1 MTSKKISITT
11 EFLATLKNM
20 DKVVADIDK
29 GLSNTKID
37 LSKNNSFTKLISNF
51 KDEYTKFLSLTKNN
65 EVDLLDAKE
74 VEKSAEKILKTFRE
88 LETKYGN
95 LSKISMENAKKL
107 FPENFSVNVDKAT
120 RAIDNFKKSASNLGI
135 KTQELDVEEKKLANL
150 KNQLDEISNTKIKS
164 DFDEDIKKAADNI
177 KVADEAL
184 TNFLENLKKTKT
196 SHINLPVLKG
206 KVTRLTNKRDRELP
220 ELKKQIAEK
229 ETKRSSLGR
238 TSADNEQRKK
248 LNEEIGILQTQ
259 VKKLEDDVR
268 TAQKELDNK
277 TKEKQDIE
285 KNIDKFKTGKG
296 NESSLTNKEAK
307 EYNNLTN
314 SLNNAKNA
322 QAQLIA
328 EQKKAYDSEEVQ
340 TAAINKKNLEI
351 ENQQIKINK
360 LKETISSLSQNSDYD
375 NLFKSLQSLGVNT
388 EGIEHTA
395 EGLEE
400 IVKSLE
406 KADAQ
411 ALENIRTKLAEMG
424 VEADDAENYVEQVIQ
439 ELHGFKN
446 TTQAI
451 KENEQEL
458 SRLRQQII
466 SFFSIDNAIQ
476 LFKRSVRSAYE
487 TVKELDAAM
496 TETAVVTDFSVGDM
510 WDQLPR
516 YTKAA
521 NELGTTTLGAY
532 QTMTLFYQQ
541 GLKTNEVFEIGTETM
556 KMARIAGMQYEDAT
570 NKMTAALRGFNMEL
584 NETSAQRVND
594 VYSELAA
601 ITAADT
607 NEIATAM
614 TKTASIADSAN
625 MKFETTAAFLSQIIE
640 TTRESAETAGT
651 AMKTVVARFQE
662 LKKDPAE
669 IGEVDGEIVD
679 ANKIETALRTINV
692 ALRDTS
698 GQFRDLDDVFLEIA
712 SKWDTLDTNT
722 QRYIATMAAGSRQ
735 QSRFIAMMSNYDR
748 TMELVNAA
756 NNSAGASQRQFEKT
770 TESLESKLNKL
781 KNAWDAFTMGI
792 TNSTLIKT
800 GVDLLTGFLSI
811 LNKLIDGISGESGLI
826 KAIASI
832 GIAWGGLKL
841 GGNILK
847 KLGFGDT
854 LIGQG
859 FSKLFPKKDGEK
871 AGETLAESIKKGFKR
886 ASKKGEGLGL
896 KGFFTNSNLD
906 KDFDELVINLGKKRK
921 KLLKENDDFREEYLN
936 SLKINNSQFSDSQ
949 LLEVQMEFDT
959 NGIEAANAKVKE
971 FGGTIKVTDGMIEKS
986 GGSLSKLSL
995 NYQTAG
1001 TAAIAAG
1008 TAFMTVGNILSD
1020 AGYEEA
1026 GKTLQILGT
1035 TIASVGTAMMVL
1047 PKIAKA
1053 IGVSFTTAGIKTG
1066 TAGVIAGLGWA
1077 WVTLIII
1084 GIAALVA
1091 GVVSLGKAIKDS
1103 SDAGKLEKLNKAV
1116 QQLAEEADRAKEEI
1130 DKITEA
1136 KNGLDELR
1144 KSFEGLT
1151 VGTSEWKKALIDS
1164 NQQILELINKY
1175 PELSYHITKGE
1186 YGQLDIKDE
1195 GWDKLLEAQQKRY
1208 TAALTAQTGLSVQR
1222 SQIEQKVEY
1231 EKFISQATGESDTAK
1246 TIGTAIGALQG
1257 RAYGGLS
1264 GAGIG
1269 ALIGKNIADEVGS
1282 WLTQASLD
1290 IAGFSDSDWGKILF
1304 PSAGLTNAI
1313 TGLTNEE
1320 HAQMA
1325 LTGGLTEKQFTE
1337 FLAKAAS
1344 RGITMTGNK
1353 NAKEEF
1359 RELFNELGFK
1369 GNFEILYNKLENVGE
1384 ELDQLSISAYKASEA
1399 QENYRDS
1406 IINTIAS
1413 NDDIIQDSKYNNIAQ
1428 NAVDRTYDNYNE
1440 RLEEEIAK
1448 IEGNSE
1454 ELKEKY
1460 AKEFDLYY
1468 ENGKL
1473 YSDKDLQNELDLSDE
1488 TMKSAL
1494 ASEALDKQIADSMKK
1509 FISVLDAA
1517 TNNLQKRGRTSE
1529 VARKEVKAF
1538 SNLVSDEGGD
1548 LTQNQIDLI
1557 KVRIDSAKGET
1568 EEERVT
1574 NYIKELGF
1582 SSLEEAG
1589 FNNYEEVI
1597 ENLRIS
1603 SEVLANAFANLPPQ
1617 ITATESFTQLTGN
1630 MSASQADAFGK
1641 KLHNIFIESG
1651 ADAEQVNKAINSI
1664 NETFKGASE
1673 EELATIYEVLK
1684 NLNWNDA
1691 LQWEQL
1697 DDQLKAMGISFNSV
1711 KLEDFTQDMIDLNNA
1726 VKNVDIEKLKES
1738 LVAVQK
1744 IIKDINT
1751 DEQNRTFSAE
1761 DYKTIIAADA
1771 KLANDFVMNLDGNYN
1786 YIGSQMGNLVL
1797 ALQDNTKALL
1807 GKTLDQLNA
1816 KIGATE
1822 IIEDMAARFS
1832 WDSGEVM
1839 AELANRQDWETDESA
1854 SSATGFLRA
1863 FIELANEREVD
1874 LSSLGIEGLSNT
1886 TSIESFANVSDIY
1899 KILDQLQDIRE
1910 QNPDNVAA
1918 RDDLNI
1924 NAAAMAAQNN
1934 NIVDNSARSRK
1945 LLTQMETATEDE
1957 FTGLETEFQGISAA
1971 IASQAIDL
1979 GVSETKISEYTKAL
1993 DILNNSTD
2001 RTSKEYENAKEFVLK
2016 FQEEVA
2022 NTASLKYS
2030 QKALQGNVEAII
2042 ELLNGYEDL
2051 ADEASKIEQVQ
2062 KMADTLDLGIKVDES
2077 NYEEVRSLLLGV
2089 AQNSYE
2095 AFTQLL
2101 TLSGQEFGITITA
2114 EGKFDAFKEQI
2125 AEANSLF
2132 NQWINNMIQ
2141 EGAFVEEEVDLSSK
2155 ADYIGGMLKEEFP
2168 DGSIKYTPITETTKL
2183 EAGMTII
2190 RPAKAGEI
2198 KTVTNSSGGG
2208 SNYKPSGKSTKS
2220 SGGSSKSW
2228 ENPYDKFYNLTET
2241 INKNLREREK
2251 LERTYNKLLR
2261 EQQHILNTIDYE
2273 KNLSDQ
2279 INNLKQQA
2287 NKLRREYALQFTMYS
2302 GKGNEL
2308 QSYMAKNSSMRK
2320 YGYYDAASQQI
2331 VIDWNTIN
2339 KVKNDEKG
2347 QKIEDYIS
2355 KLEELRD
2362 AMWDAEDA
2370 MLDAEEQIEEMKED
2384 LREKLEELKQAY
2396 LDFEDR
2402 IVEALVA
2409 QRQAEIDELQEVY
2422 DLMSESNN
2430 SVLSAIQE
2438 VINEQRRLRELEE
2451 QKADIEEMQRRLA
2464 MLRQDT
2470 SGASDLEIK
2479 ALEEQIGDAQQS
2491 YTDSLIDQ
2499 AIDEM
2504 GTANE
2509 KAEEQRQ
2516 QQIDLLQHQLD
2527 WDKENGKFWTQVNEL
2542 LSTAINPDGSLNNN
2556 SPLVE
2561 LLKSTEGYKAMS
2573 EFGKQNWWTNL
2584 QKTVAEAMAGL
2595 KEWLNPTDVDAAI
2608 GGIQGGD
2615 AGIVGGVGSD
2625 NGGSSGGSGSG
2636 GILKRGSAVGDLQ
2649 RMLNFLGFNAGKVDN
2664 AYGENT
2670 KAAVKRLQKYLNI
2683 SSDGLYGKKTY
2694 DALIRNEYY
2703 YEAEVFK
2710 DLEDAGIKIPAP
2722 MFKTGGLADFT
2733 GPAWLDGTKSHP
2745 EIVLNARDTA
2755 NFLELRDILRDMNL
2769 VSEGKTSGGDNYFEI
2784 HIEVD
2789 TLSND
2794 YDVEQVA
2801 DKVKRIINDDA
2812 RYRNTNAINLI
2823 R

>member
-37 LSKNNSFTKLISNF
+37 LSKNNGFTKLISNF

-248 LNEEIGILQTQ
+248 LNEEIGVLQTQ

-296 NESSLTNKEAK
+296 DGSSLTNKEAK

-476 LFKRSVRSAYE
+476 LFKRSIRSAYE

-532 QTMTLFYQQ
+532 ETMTLFYQQ

-556 KMARIAGMQYEDAT
+556 KMARIANMDYADAT
-570 NKMTAALRGFNMEL
+570 DKMTAALRGFNMEL

-871 AGETLAESIKKGFKR
+871 AGESLAESIKKGFKR
-886 ASKKGEGLGL
+886 ASKKGEGLGF
-896 KGFFTNSNLD
+896 KGFFTNSDLD
-906 KDFDELVINLGKKRK
+906 KDFDKLAKNLGDKHR
-921 KLLKENDDFREEYLN
+921 KLLEENDDFREEYLD

-949 LLEVQMEFDT
+949 LLEIQMEFDA

-971 FGGTIKVTDGMIEKS
+971 FGGTVKVTEGMIENS
-986 GGSLSKLSL
+986 SGSLSKLSL
-995 NYQTAG
+995 NYQNVGAAATLTGGILVGFG
-1001 TAAIAAG
+1001 T
-1008 TAFMTVGNILSD
+1008 ILSE

-1026 GKTLQILGT
+1026 GEGLQKIGAAFIGIGQAITILPTLFKP
-1035 TIASVGTAMMVL
+1035 V
-1047 PKIAKA
+1047 IAK
-1053 IGVSFTTAGIKTG
+1053 
-1066 TAGVIAGLGWA
+1066 
-1077 WVTLIII
+1077 
-1084 GIAALVA
+1084 LVA
-1091 GVVSLGKAIKDS
+1091 G
-1103 SDAGKLEKLNKAV
+1103 
-1116 QQLAEEADRAKEEI
+1116 
-1130 DKITEA
+1130 
-1136 KNGLDELR
+1136 
-1144 KSFEGLT
+1144 
-1151 VGTSEWKKALIDS
+1151 
-1164 NQQILELINKY
+1164 
-1175 PELSYHITKGE
+1175 
-1186 YGQLDIKDE
+1186 
-1195 GWDKLLEAQQKRY
+1195 
-1208 TAALTAQTGLSVQR
+1208 GLSVQAAWWWVTAIVVAVAALGAAIAFAISEAQKATIEGKIKAAEER
-1222 SQIEQKVEY
+1222 TKAAKESAEKAKEAYDNLLNDKEKYGELQNTLDNLVKGTLEWKEALIEANQQVLNLLTTYPELAKHLQTGENGQITIAEEGFEEILQNQIKGMKNAQAAVSMAQINEQQLKEEKANRELQKKFRATTGYFYFDNYVVPINSGSGVAVNYGAGFDSDVIY
-1231 EKFISQATGESDTAK
+1231 EKDIMDQMLSAFRNSPEELFKIDENGNYSRVLLEIAEQSDQTAEDLWNLKDALAEYDSALVASEITKQNLAK
-1246 TIGTAIGALQG
+1246 TVLTSKASEETLGYKYSDNILNRFSKGIIDINKNEISKESNKIYATDGIAEKDKENGRFVALAKQYGVLSQMTGDDKLDLQKLYVAMSGLESIEDIPEAI
-1257 RAYGGLS
+1257 
-1264 GAGIG
+1264 
-1269 ALIGKNIADEVGS
+1269 KNDKRLLADEI
-1282 WLTQASLD
+1282 AS
-1290 IAGFSDSDWGKILF
+1290 IS
-1304 PSAGLTNAI
+1304 
-1313 TGLTNEE
+1313 
-1320 HAQMA
+1320 
-1325 LTGGLTEKQFTE
+1325 
-1337 FLAKAAS
+1337 LADKAS
-1344 RGITMTGNK
+1344 QRS
-1353 NAKEEF
+1353 EEF
-1359 RELFNELGFK
+1359 R
-1369 GNFEILYNKLENVGE
+1369 IKLENVKDEKVEKEIAALLSGDISQFTIGE
-1384 ELDQLSISAYKASEA
+1384 FKKLGNLEDYYDDLGYGSSEA
-1399 QENYRDS
+1399 M
-1406 IINTIAS
+1406 AS
-1413 NDDIIQDSKYNNIAQ
+1413 DLGYDSKYLNQLNQEDQIIALENLIKNNKITLAEGETFENLTPERIQ
-1428 NAVDRTYDNYNE
+1428 ELLEANGIHEISAELQFSIDNQQLKQQMQAEFDKASASLSSRGIEENLYEHLSIGTVANLSEQITTFSNENAKKYIDTFNKVLAESDLGKGQKESLEKYLSTVDWSSMTEAIKAVDYMQS
-1440 RLEEEIAK
+1440 LGI
-1448 IEGNSE
+1448 
-1454 ELKEKY
+1454 
-1460 AKEFDLYY
+1460 
-1468 ENGKL
+1468 
-1473 YSDKDLQNELDLSDE
+1473 
-1488 TMKSAL
+1488 
-1494 ASEALDKQIADSMKK
+1494 DS
-1509 FISVLDAA
+1509 S
-1517 TNNLQKRGRTSE
+1517 
-1529 VARKEVKAF
+1529 
-1538 SNLVSDEGGD
+1538 
-1548 LTQNQIDLI
+1548 LI
-1557 KVRIDSAKGET
+1557 KEYWDVAVQGANT
-1568 EEERVT
+1568 
-1574 NYIKELGF
+1574 YI
-1582 SSLEEAG
+1582 SSLEEALSIVERLQSKLQDIAG
-1589 FNNYEEVI
+1589 ITERLAEGTATYADMMALVEAGVDISNFQLTTEGWKATAEETEEAAKALKRYQAEQAKMVAERQAEAFNDARNKLYDGITYDEKEGKYRVLGGGGLSSITTVDDEGRLVGGEVTTENKNKIGDALDLENAAQLTVEEIQKAYDDYIALLNNGEDIIAITEKMAAFSAAQSYTGSEAEVLGHPEESVLYSI
-1597 ENLRIS
+1597 ENEANEAGLNS
-1603 SEVLANAFANLPPQ
+1603 TEVLEYADALAQANTELDK
-1617 ITATESFTQLTGN
+1617 ITA
-1630 MSASQADAFGK
+1630 A
-1641 KLHNIFIESG
+1641 
-1651 ADAEQVNKAINSI
+1651 QVA
-1664 NETFKGASE
+1664 
-1673 EELATIYEVLK
+1673 
-1684 NLNWNDA
+1684 
-1691 LQWEQL
+1691 
-1697 DDQLKAMGISFNSV
+1697 
-1711 KLEDFTQDMIDLNNA
+1711 LNNTKLNTGLSEIIDSYEDWTSIIDDSTGA
-1726 VKNVDIEKLKES
+1726 LKDTSSTGVATYNKLKES
-1738 LVAVQK
+1738 VNKML
-1744 IIKDINT
+1744 NT
-1751 DEQNRTFSAE
+1751 S
-1761 DYKTIIAADA
+1761 
-1771 KLANDFVMNLDGNYN
+1771 
-1786 YIGSQMGNLVL
+1786 
-1797 ALQDNTKALL
+1797 
-1807 GKTLDQLNA
+1807 
-1816 KIGATE
+1816 
-1822 IIEDMAARFS
+1822 
-1832 WDSGEVM
+1832 
-1839 AELANRQDWETDESA
+1839 
-1854 SSATGFLRA
+1854 
-1863 FIELANEREVD
+1863 VD
-1874 LSSLGIEGLSNT
+1874 LSDAFWDNADNMKNIKRAAEG
-1886 TSIESFANVSDIY
+1886 D
-1899 KILDQLQDIRE
+1899 
-1910 QNPDNVAA
+1910 VAA
-1918 RDDLNI
+1918 LEDLQK
-1924 NAAAMAAQNN
+1924 AAA
-1934 NIVDNSARSRK
+1934 
-1945 LLTQMETATEDE
+1945 
-1957 FTGLETEFQGISAA
+1957 
-1971 IASQAIDL
+1971 
-1979 GVSETKISEYTKAL
+1979 
-1993 DILNNSTD
+1993 
-2001 RTSKEYENAKEFVLK
+2001 
-2016 FQEEVA
+2016 
-2022 NTASLKYS
+2022 
-2030 QKALQGNVEAII
+2030 
-2042 ELLNGYEDL
+2042 
-2051 ADEASKIEQVQ
+2051 
-2062 KMADTLDLGIKVDES
+2062 
-2077 NYEEVRSLLLGV
+2077 
-2089 AQNSYE
+2089 
-2095 AFTQLL
+2095 
-2101 TLSGQEFGITITA
+2101 
-2114 EGKFDAFKEQI
+2114 
-2125 AEANSLF
+2125 
-2132 NQWINNMIQ
+2132 
-2141 EGAFVEEEVDLSSK
+2141 
-2155 ADYIGGMLKEEFP
+2155 ADYIIQLDANIDDENISSKLQELATFISDFDFP
-2168 DGSIKYTPITETTKL
+2168 KL
-2183 EAGMTII
+2183 EAGDILDNQEFIDKCQELINASGMT
-2190 RPAKAGEI
+2190 ALEVSDAFKAMGFDVKFKNEE
-2198 KTVTNSSGGG
+2198 VTRMVPITTTEGTYEDLGNGNYKRTEKVYTDYEEVTGTFPVIETLTSTGSGGG
-2208 SNYKPSGKSTKS
+2208 GVSIDNISSGKSAKEKS
-2220 SGGSSKSW
+2220 SKSGGGSKSW

-2287 NKLRREYALQFTMYS
+2287 NKLRREYALQSTMYS

-2331 VIDWNTIN
+2331 VIDWNAIN
-2339 KVKNDEKG
+2339 KVKDDEKG

-2561 LLKSTEGYKAMS
+2561 LLKNTEGYKAMS

-2625 NGGSSGGSGSG
+2625 NGNSSGGSGSG
-2636 GILKRGSAVGDLQ
+2636 GVLKRGSAVGDLQ

-2710 DLEDAGIKIPAP
+2710 DLEEAGLKIPAP

-2733 GPAWLDGTKSHP
+2733 GPAWLDGTKTHP
-2745 EIVLNARDTA
+2745 EIVLNARDSA

>member
-1 MTSKKISITT
+1 M
-11 EFLATLKNM
+11 
-20 DKVVADIDK
+20 V
-29 GLSNTKID
+29 SNTKKEI
-37 LSKNNSFTKLISNF
+37 NI
-51 KDEYTKFLSLTKNN
+51 
-65 EVDLLDAKE
+65 LLRTDMDIGNAAKE
-74 VEKSAEKILKTFRE
+74 ANKLKQVF
-88 LETKYGN
+88 
-95 LSKISMENAKKL
+95 SKISLPAE
-107 FPENFSVNVDKAT
+107 
-120 RAIDNFKKSASNLGI
+120 
-135 KTQELDVEEKKLANL
+135 
-150 KNQLDEISNTKIKS
+150 DET
-164 DFDEDIKKAADNI
+164 
-177 KVADEAL
+177 
-184 TNFLENLKKTKT
+184 
-196 SHINLPVLKG
+196 
-206 KVTRLTNKRDRELP
+206 
-220 ELKKQIAEK
+220 
-229 ETKRSSLGR
+229 
-238 TSADNEQRKK
+238 
-248 LNEEIGILQTQ
+248 
-259 VKKLEDDVR
+259 
-268 TAQKELDNK
+268 
-277 TKEKQDIE
+277 
-285 KNIDKFKTGKG
+285 
-296 NESSLTNKEAK
+296 
-307 EYNNLTN
+307 
-314 SLNNAKNA
+314 
-322 QAQLIA
+322 
-328 EQKKAYDSEEVQ
+328 
-340 TAAINKKNLEI
+340 
-351 ENQQIKINK
+351 KINK
-360 LKETISSLSQNSDYD
+360 LFN
-375 NLFKSLQSLGVNT
+375 NLND
-388 EGIEHTA
+388 
-395 EGLEE
+395 E
-400 IVKSLE
+400 IVKYQNKLKSGFKAKTDVTGLE
-406 KADAQ
+406 NTGKNINRIFEQISSEFKRVQKMDLGEIFKIDPKVQEEINKINQEIKEYKKTLSELGKKNNLPDLTNFQNQLKTKGAKDNSKKVFDLIDEGEYQ
-411 ALENIRTKLAEMG
+411 KALELIQKLQNEQLRYISQFQSQGKNTAN
-424 VEADDAENYVEQVIQ
+424 VEANAEAFKKLGDSVKKVITEADGLNQKINNLESQKTDKITQ
-439 ELHGFKN
+439 ELTKVQTSINGAADGFERLTKETRGYISAGN
-446 TTQAI
+446 AAANGTQQLN
-451 KENEQEL
+451 KEL
-458 SRLRQQII
+458 SDIQNKV
-466 SFFSIDNAIQ
+466 SYFFSLTNSVN
-476 LFKRSVRSAYE
+476 LLKRTIRSAYN
-487 TVKELDAAM
+487 TVKELDKAM
-496 TETAVVTDFSVGDM
+496 TETAVVTKFDIGDM

-516 YTKAA
+516 YTEAA
-521 NELGTTTLGAY
+521 NKLGTTTLGAY
-532 QTMTLFYQQ
+532 ETMTLFYQQ
-541 GLKTNEVFEIGTETM
+541 GLKTNQVFEIGTETM

-594 VYSELAA
+594 VYSQLAA

-625 MKFETTAAFLSQIIE
+625 MEFETTAAFLSQIIE

-651 AMKTVVARFQE
+651 AMKTVIARFQE

-698 GQFRDLDDVFLEIA
+698 GQFRNLDDVFIEIA
-712 SKWDTLDTNT
+712 QKWDGLDTNT

-770 TESLESKLNKL
+770 TESLESKINKL
-781 KNAWDAFTMGI
+781 KNAWNEFTMNLA
-792 TNSTLIKT
+792 NSTIIK
-800 GVDLLTGFLSI
+800 GVIDLLTGFINGINKATDALSGG
-811 LNKLIDGISGESGLI
+811 NGLI
-826 KAIASI
+826 KSILSLGVAFGGFKIAKNLIVGLSASLAKSFI
-832 GIAWGGLKL
+832 GIGKTSAVAYQKGLGAGLTHTAKTFSKTFSKIFNKNFWTGL
-841 GGNILK
+841 WKGASDSFTITANNLK
-847 KLGFGDT
+847 KQMAQNVAN
-854 LIGQG
+854 I
-859 FSKLFPKKDGEK
+859 
-871 AGETLAESIKKGFKR
+871 
-886 ASKKGEGLGL
+886 
-896 KGFFTNSNLD
+896 
-906 KDFDELVINLGKKRK
+906 
-921 KLLKENDDFREEYLN
+921 N
-936 SLKINNSQFSDSQ
+936 SLKTTGALTDAEYKKRNVLLTEQAFLENELNIIKGASISQQ
-949 LLEVQMEFDT
+949 QAYNAAIMA
-959 NGIEAANAKVKE
+959 GIPSEEAAILLTSKETQKELELALARKVGKAEVDDEIRGEAALLLAKQKNLV
-971 FGGTIKVTDGMIEKS
+971 FS
-986 GGSLSKLSL
+986 RLSL
-995 NYQTAG
+995 KEKIKNIAAALFATESKRAEAVATLGLATAEG
-1001 TAAIAAG
+1001 GATVATNALGKAMLALPIGWILAAIAAVV
-1008 TAFMTVGNILSD
+1008 ALTV
-1020 AGYEEA
+1020 
-1026 GKTLQILGT
+1026 
-1035 TIASVGTAMMVL
+1035 VL
-1047 PKIAKA
+1047 VKAAKE
-1053 IGVSFTTAGIKTG
+1053 
-1066 TAGVIAGLGWA
+1066 
-1077 WVTLIII
+1077 
-1084 GIAALVA
+1084 
-1091 GVVSLGKAIKDS
+1091 S
-1103 SDAGKLEKLNKAV
+1103 SDAGKIKTLNESIN
-1116 QQLAEEADRAKEEI
+1116 QLSEEADRAKEEI
-1130 DKITEA
+1130 DNLNKA

-1151 VGTSEWKKALIDS
+1151 IGTSEWKKALIDS
-1164 NQQILELINKY
+1164 NQQVLELINKY
-1175 PELSYHITKGE
+1175 PKLSGYITKGK
-1186 YGQLDIKDE
+1186 YGQLDIEDE
-1195 GWDKLLEAQQKRY
+1195 GWDKLLEAQQNRY

-1282 WLTQASLD
+1282 WLAQASLD
-1290 IAGFSDSDWGKILF
+1290 IAGFSDSKWGKALV
-1304 PSAGLTNAI
+1304 PSAGLANAI
-1313 TGLTNEE
+1313 TGTTNEE
-1320 HAQMA
+1320 RAQMA

-1337 FLAKAAS
+1337 FLAEAAS

-1353 NAKEEF
+1353 NAKVEF
-1359 RELFNELGFK
+1359 RELFNELGFE

-1428 NAVDRTYDNYNE
+1428 NAVDRTYDNYDK

-1448 IEGNSE
+1448 IKGNSE

-1494 ASEALDKQIADSMKK
+1494 ASVVLDKQIADSMKK

-1517 TNNLQKRGRTSE
+1517 TNNLRKNGRTLE
-1529 VARKEVKAF
+1529 EAGKEVKAF

-1548 LTQNQIDLI
+1548 LTQNQIKLI
-1557 KVRIDSAKGET
+1557 QDKISSAEGKT
-1568 EEERVT
+1568 PEEKVT

-1589 FNNYEEVI
+1589 FNNYKEVL

-1603 SEVLANAFANLPPQ
+1603 SEVLANAFKNLPEE
-1617 ITATESFTQLTGN
+1617 ITATDSFTQLTGN

-1651 ADAEQVNKAINSI
+1651 EDAGQVNKAINNI

-1684 NLNWNDA
+1684 NLDWKDA

-1726 VKNVDIEKLKES
+1726 VKNVDIGKLKES

-1761 DYKTIIAADA
+1761 DYETIIAADA

-1786 YIGSQMGNLVL
+1786 YIGSQMGKLVL
-1797 ALQDNTKALL
+1797 ALQDNTAALL

-1822 IIEDMAARFS
+1822 IIEDMATSFSWFS

-1839 AELANRQDWETDESA
+1839 AELANRQDWSA
-1854 SSATGFLRA
+1854 SDATEFLRA
-1863 FIELANEREVD
+1863 FIELANEGEVD
-1874 LSSLGIEGLSNT
+1874 LSSLEIEGLSNT
-1886 TSIESFANVSDIY
+1886 TSIKSFANVSDIY

-1924 NAAAMAAQNN
+1924 NAAAIAAQNN
-1934 NIVDNSARSRK
+1934 NIVDNSARSRE

-1957 FTGLETEFQGISAA
+1957 FTGLKTEFQGISAA

-2001 RTSKEYENAKEFVLK
+2001 QTSKEYEKAKEFVLK

-2114 EGKFDAFKEQI
+2114 EGKFDAFKKQVV
-2125 AEANSLF
+2125 EANSLF
-2132 NQWINNMIQ
+2132 DQWINNMIQ

-2155 ADYIGGMLKEEFP
+2155 ADYIGGMLKEELS
-2168 DGSIKYTPITETTKL
+2168 DGTVRYTPIIDTTKL
-2183 EAGMTII
+2183 EAGMTVI

-2198 KTVTNSSGGG
+2198 KTVTNNSGGG

-2279 INNLKQQA
+2279 ISNLKQQA
-2287 NKLRREYALQFTMYS
+2287 NKLRREYALQSTIYG

-2320 YGYYDAASQQI
+2320 YGYYDAASQQV

-2339 KVKNDEKG
+2339 KVKDDKKG

-2527 WDKENGKFWTQVNEL
+2527 WDKENGKFWAQVNEL

-2608 GGIQGGD
+2608 GGVQGGD

-2636 GILKRGSAVGDLQ
+2636 GVLKRGSAVGDLQ

-2745 EIVLNARDTA
+2745 EIVLNARDSA

>member
-11 EFLATLKNM
+11 EFFATLKNM

-37 LSKNNSFTKLISNF
+37 LSKNNGFTKLISNF

-229 ETKRSSLGR
+229 EAKRSSLGR

-248 LNEEIGILQTQ
+248 LNEEISVLQTQ

-296 NESSLTNKEAK
+296 DGSSLTNKEAK

-476 LFKRSVRSAYE
+476 LFKRSIRSAYE

-532 QTMTLFYQQ
+532 ETTTLFYQQ

-556 KMARIAGMQYEDAT
+556 KMARIANMDYADAT
-570 NKMTAALRGFNMEL
+570 DKMTAALRGFNMEL

-625 MKFETTAAFLSQIIE
+625 MEFETTAAFLSQIIE

-832 GIAWGGLKL
+832 GIAWSGLKL

-871 AGETLAESIKKGFKR
+871 AGESLAESIKKGFKR
-886 ASKKGEGLGL
+886 ASKKGEGLGF
-896 KGFFTNSNLD
+896 KGFFTNSDLD
-906 KDFDELVINLGKKRK
+906 KDFDKLAKNLGDKHR
-921 KLLKENDDFREEYLN
+921 KLLEENDDFREEYLD

-949 LLEVQMEFDT
+949 LLEIQMEFDA

-971 FGGTIKVTDGMIEKS
+971 FGGTIKVTDGMIENS
-986 GGSLSKLSL
+986 SGSLSKLSL

-1035 TIASVGTAMMVL
+1035 TIAGVGTAMMVL

-1066 TAGVIAGLGWA
+1066 TAGVIAGLGWL
-1077 WVTLIII
+1077 WVSLIIV
-1084 GIAALVA
+1084 GIAALTV
-1091 GVVSLGKAIKDS
+1091 GVVALGKAIKDS

-1116 QQLAEEADRAKEEI
+1116 QQLAEEAERAKEEI

-1175 PELSYHITKGE
+1175 PELSNYITKGE

-1304 PSAGLTNAI
+1304 PSAGLANAI
-1313 TGLTNEE
+1313 TGTTNEE
-1320 HAQMA
+1320 RAQMA

-1344 RGITMTGNK
+1344 RGITMTGNE
-1353 NAKEEF
+1353 NAKGEF

-1428 NAVDRTYDNYNE
+1428 NAVDRTYDNYDE

-1454 ELKEKY
+1454 QLKEKY
-1460 AKEFDLYY
+1460 AEEFDLYY

-1494 ASEALDKQIADSMKK
+1494 ASVALDKQIADSMKK

-1517 TNNLQKRGRTSE
+1517 TNNLRNHGRDLKQ
-1529 VARKEVKAF
+1529 AGKEVKAF

-1548 LTQNQIDLI
+1548 LTQNQIKLI
-1557 KVRIDSAKGET
+1557 QDKISFAEGKT
-1568 EEERVT
+1568 PEEKVT

-1589 FNNYEEVI
+1589 FNNYKEVL

-1603 SEVLANAFANLPPQ
+1603 SEVLANAFANLPEE
-1617 ITATESFTQLTGN
+1617 IINTESFTQLTGN

-1641 KLHNIFIESG
+1641 KLHNIFLESG
-1651 ADAEQVNKAINSI
+1651 EDAEQVNKAIDSI

-1684 NLNWNDA
+1684 NLDWNDA

-1726 VKNVDIEKLKES
+1726 VKNVDIGKLKES

-1761 DYKTIIAADA
+1761 DYETIIAADA

-1786 YIGSQMGNLVL
+1786 YIGSQMGKLVL
-1797 ALQDNTKALL
+1797 ALQDNTAALL

-1822 IIEDMAARFS
+1822 IIEDMATSFSWFS

-1839 AELANRQDWETDESA
+1839 AELANRQDWSA
-1854 SSATGFLRA
+1854 SDATEFLRA
-1863 FIELANEREVD
+1863 FIELANEGEVD
-1874 LSSLGIEGLSNT
+1874 LSSLEIEGLSNT
-1886 TSIESFANVSDIY
+1886 TSIKSFANVSDIY

-1924 NAAAMAAQNN
+1924 NAAAIAAQNN
-1934 NIVDNSARSRK
+1934 NIVDNSARSRE

-1957 FTGLETEFQGISAA
+1957 FTGLKTEFQGISAA

-2001 RTSKEYENAKEFVLK
+2001 QTSKEYEKAKEFVLK

-2125 AEANSLF
+2125 IEANSLF
-2132 NQWINNMIQ
+2132 DQWINNMIQ
-2141 EGAFVEEEVDLSSK
+2141 EGTFVEEEVDLSSK
-2155 ADYIGGMLKEEFP
+2155 ADYIGGMLKEELS
-2168 DGSIKYTPITETTKL
+2168 DGTVRYTPIIDTTKL
-2183 EAGMTII
+2183 EAGMTVI

-2198 KTVTNSSGGG
+2198 KTVTNNSGGG

-2279 INNLKQQA
+2279 ISNLKQQA
-2287 NKLRREYALQFTMYS
+2287 NKLRREYALQSTMYS

-2331 VIDWNTIN
+2331 VIDWNAIN

-2370 MLDAEEQIEEMKED
+2370 MLDAEEAIEEMKED

-2527 WDKENGKFWTQVNEL
+2527 WDKENGKFWAQVNEL

-2615 AGIVGGVGSD
+2615 AGIVGGIGSD

-2636 GILKRGSAVGDLQ
+2636 GVLKRGRAVGDLQ

-2733 GPAWLDGTKSHP
+2733 GPAWLDGTKTHP